1 MQRDSWKNLKS
12 FYNRNIL
19 IDHTE
24 KTYFR
29 QCIKLLTDSILKMM
43 NFWEISW
50 MKKNAIT
57 ANMLNLILAFA
68 PNTTVDTMKD

>member
-1 MQRDSWKNLKS
+1 MK
-12 FYNRNIL
+12 FG
-19 IDHTE
+19 
-24 KTYFR
+24 
-29 QCIKLLTDSILKMM
+29 
-43 NFWEISW
+43 EISW